1 VPRRSNSA
9 ITSALTEVLKTI
21 MEQAASQGSASKTP
35 VASGLFPKKMQ
46 ATGHRERSYD
56 REKRIAN
63 DGFNSFK
70 EALDHMSHQKC
81 LTKPLRRVRRAET
94 TA

>member
-9 ITSALTEVLKTI
+9 ITEVLKTI
-21 MEQAASQGSASKTP
+21 MEQAASQGCASKTS

-46 ATGHRERSYD
+46 ATGHRERSYY

-63 DGFNSFK
+63 VGFNSFK
-70 EALDHMSHQKC
+70 EVLDHMSHQEC
-81 LTKPLRRVRRAET
+81 LTKLLPRVRRTET